1 MITVFNVMSW
11 MTLFFLLMVLWFC
24 VTEILRMK

>member
-1 MITVFNVMSW
+1 MNAAFTVMSW
-11 MTLFFLLMVLWFC
+11 MTIAFMAMVLWFC